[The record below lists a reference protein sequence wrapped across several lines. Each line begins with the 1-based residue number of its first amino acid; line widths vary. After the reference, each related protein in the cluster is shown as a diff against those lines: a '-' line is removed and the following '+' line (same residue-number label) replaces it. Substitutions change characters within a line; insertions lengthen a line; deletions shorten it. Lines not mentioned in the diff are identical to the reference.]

1 MVPLPTNLITTSV
14 VGSYAFPGWLCQAD
28 EAIQRGEFGAHDVQE
43 LVRDAV
49 TIAVLDQE
57 RAGVDIIT
65 DGEMGRLDFNLGF
78 YSHLSGIEP
87 LPPERKL
94 GAPGH
99 DQRGKYRV
107 TGPLEAPRGLGVI
120 DEYRCLK
127 SIATHR
133 TKATCPGPYTLA
145 GRLAPNA
152 AYPDRMALTEA
163 LIPIVRQ
170 ELQGLVAEG
179 CDFVQLDEP
188 SFAVYPE
195 RIATYVDL
203 FNRTIAGI
211 DAKIATHLCFGNY
224 RARAVGKRSYR
235 PLLPHVLE
243 MKADQFIL
251 EFASRELAE
260 IELCAEFARVGRE
273 VAVGMVDVKSYYIES
288 PEDIAE
294 RVRLALQYVPPQ
306 KLTVLPDCGFS
317 QTARWA
323 AYRKLTNMVQG
334 VEMVRRELTGEPP
347 TPARQASKT
356 RSAAQ

>member
-1 MVPLPTNLITTSV
+1 MSANLITTSV
-14 VGSYAFPGWLCQAD
+14 VGSYAFPGWLCQAE
-28 EAIQRGEFGAHDVQE
+28 EAIQRGEFGPHDVQE

-49 TIAVLDQE
+49 TIAVFDQE

-78 YSHLSGIEP
+78 YSYLSGIEA

-107 TGPLEAPRGLGVI
+107 TGPLAAPRGLGVI
-120 DEYRCLK
+120 DEYRYLK
-127 SIATHR
+127 SIARHR

-145 GRLAPNA
+145 GRLVPNA

-170 ELQGLVAEG
+170 ELQGLVAAG

-195 RIATYVDL
+195 RIATYVDV

-224 RARAVGKRSYR
+224 RARAVGKRRYH
-235 PLLPHVLE
+235 PLFPHVLE

-260 IELCAEFARVGRE
+260 IELCAEIAQAGRE
-273 VAVGMVDVKSYYIES
+273 VAVGVIDVKSYYIES
-288 PEDIAE
+288 PEDVAE
-294 RVRLALQYVPPQ
+294 RIRLALQHVPAE

-323 AYRKLTNMVQG
+323 AYQKLANMVRG
-334 VEMVRRELTGEPP
+334 AEIVRHELTGQS
-347 TPARQASKT
+347 PAVRRSSGT
-356 RSAAQ
+356 RGTAR